1 MFHPHLRYPF
11 LVAVDVM
18 EENALNEKSCVQV
31 LHILISKADTEIYEL
46 EQDLVSLQSELA
58 WGEDEEWSEFCHN
71 ALTEKI
77 NCLDISIRGL
87 RNTNENDVE
96 VQLLMH
102 REPAEGVHEIVKA
115 LLRNYFQKKDEQP
128 AEIAIKNLSKNVL
141 PHAIGHSNKKEMLSD
156 SNLKITSEKVEE
168 HNSAPTADDIILDS
182 SSKLDEK
189 RTDHGEMVKPA
200 EIAIINSSKN
210 VLPHLIGHSNKKE
223 TLSDSNLKI
232 MSEEVVEHN
241 STPMADD
248 IILGSS
254 SKPDEKRT
262 DHGEKVKPAEIE
274 IINSSKKVLPHPIGH
289 SNKMET
295 LSNSN
300 FKIKSEVV
308 EEYNS
313 TPTAD
318 DIILG
323 SSSKPDEKR
332 TDHGEKVKPAE
343 IAIKNSSKN
352 VLPHA
357 IGHPNE
363 KKTLSDSNLK
373 IKSEEVEEHNSTP
386 TADDIIL
393 GSSSKPDEKRTDH
406 SEMVKPTEIAIKNS
420 SKIVLPHPIGHSN
433 KKEMLSNSNLKIKS
447 EEVEEHNSTPTAD
460 DVILSSSYK
469 PDIKKTDHGEKVKPA
484 ISIGK
489 DSSTGA
495 VRDVAGCSLGKSD
508 MNVSGNEE
516 VREYDSTAADKNKIS
531 ISSSSPEGKGTVLK
545 TDKPAN
551 AIVKGSSAEE
561 SRHAAGF
568 NRRENGSDTKL
579 GAFRQAESGN
589 SDLEVKLSD
598 FAVKIAR
605 KGCIKGLKIAP
616 TDKIDSPDSSAKTE
630 CKREIPPQ
638 RVKVKVTGHFSLTS
652 PLEMPNQR
660 KQEATELQQMEER
673 KSQAEEVNRAEV
685 ASNGKKPILN
695 SSPKPRKL
703 KEKRK
708 IESDTPRIEEPAF
721 SSIEVV
727 SDSNISKT
735 KTKRKSGVSTD
746 ILILNQSPNG
756 KVMKGLVQA
765 TQCEVKEPS
774 VGPDDSNT
782 RLSSIEIVSDSSSK
796 SKTKRKSRVSSDI
809 VILNQSLNG
818 KVMKGIV
825 QPGQCE
831 VKEPNVSSDDS
842 KISKSQKKRKRI
854 SNSPITAKI
863 EGSTVHKDL
872 PNLTGN
878 ATDDVS
884 KENLQ
889 IIKFSSGDSH
899 TEALA
904 PEVLYLKKKKLIDLK
919 AIAKE
924 HDLTNYSKL
933 KKEVLI
939 GRILDR
945 MGCC

>member
-1 MFHPHLRYPF
+1 M
-11 LVAVDVM
+11 
-18 EENALNEKSCVQV
+18 
-31 LHILISKADTEIYEL
+31 
-46 EQDLVSLQSELA
+46 
-58 WGEDEEWSEFCHN
+58 
-71 ALTEKI
+71 
-77 NCLDISIRGL
+77 
-87 RNTNENDVE
+87 
-96 VQLLMH
+96 
-102 REPAEGVHEIVKA
+102 
-115 LLRNYFQKKDEQP
+115 
-128 AEIAIKNLSKNVL
+128 
-141 PHAIGHSNKKEMLSD
+141 
-156 SNLKITSEKVEE
+156 
-168 HNSAPTADDIILDS
+168 
-182 SSKLDEK
+182 
-189 RTDHGEMVKPA
+189 
-200 EIAIINSSKN
+200 
-210 VLPHLIGHSNKKE
+210 
-223 TLSDSNLKI
+223 
-232 MSEEVVEHN
+232 
-241 STPMADD
+241 
-248 IILGSS
+248 
-254 SKPDEKRT
+254 
-262 DHGEKVKPAEIE
+262 
-274 IINSSKKVLPHPIGH
+274 
-289 SNKMET
+289 
-295 LSNSN
+295 
-300 FKIKSEVV
+300 
-308 EEYNS
+308 
-313 TPTAD
+313 
-318 DIILG
+318 
-323 SSSKPDEKR
+323 
-332 TDHGEKVKPAE
+332 
-343 IAIKNSSKN
+343 
-352 VLPHA
+352 
-357 IGHPNE
+357 
-363 KKTLSDSNLK
+363 
-373 IKSEEVEEHNSTP
+373 
-386 TADDIIL
+386 
-393 GSSSKPDEKRTDH
+393 
-406 SEMVKPTEIAIKNS
+406 
-420 SKIVLPHPIGHSN
+420 
-433 KKEMLSNSNLKIKS
+433 
-447 EEVEEHNSTPTAD
+447 
-460 DVILSSSYK
+460 
-469 PDIKKTDHGEKVKPA
+469 
-484 ISIGK
+484 
-489 DSSTGA
+489 
-495 VRDVAGCSLGKSD
+495 
-508 MNVSGNEE
+508 
-516 VREYDSTAADKNKIS
+516 
-531 ISSSSPEGKGTVLK
+531 
-545 TDKPAN
+545 
-551 AIVKGSSAEE
+551 
-561 SRHAAGF
+561 
-568 NRRENGSDTKL
+568 
-579 GAFRQAESGN
+579 
-589 SDLEVKLSD
+589 
-598 FAVKIAR
+598 KIAR
-605 KGCIKGLKIAP
+605 KGCIKGLQIAP

-673 KSQAEEVNRAEV
+673 KSQAEEVKKAEV
-685 ASNGKKPILN
+685 ASNAKKPILN

-727 SDSNISKT
+727 SDSYISKI

-756 KVMKGLVQA
+756 KVMKELVKA

-831 VKEPNVSSDDS
+831 VKEPNVSPDDS
-842 KISKSQKKRKRI
+842 KISKSQKKRKRT

-889 IIKFSSGDSH
+889 IVKFSSGDSH

>member
-1 MFHPHLRYPF
+1 
-11 LVAVDVM
+11 
-18 EENALNEKSCVQV
+18 
-31 LHILISKADTEIYEL
+31 
-46 EQDLVSLQSELA
+46 
-58 WGEDEEWSEFCHN
+58 
-71 ALTEKI
+71 
-77 NCLDISIRGL
+77 
-87 RNTNENDVE
+87 
-96 VQLLMH
+96 
-102 REPAEGVHEIVKA
+102 
-115 LLRNYFQKKDEQP
+115 
-128 AEIAIKNLSKNVL
+128 
-141 PHAIGHSNKKEMLSD
+141 
-156 SNLKITSEKVEE
+156 
-168 HNSAPTADDIILDS
+168 
-182 SSKLDEK
+182 
-189 RTDHGEMVKPA
+189 
-200 EIAIINSSKN
+200 
-210 VLPHLIGHSNKKE
+210 
-223 TLSDSNLKI
+223 
-232 MSEEVVEHN
+232 
-241 STPMADD
+241 
-248 IILGSS
+248 
-254 SKPDEKRT
+254 
-262 DHGEKVKPAEIE
+262 
-274 IINSSKKVLPHPIGH
+274 
-289 SNKMET
+289 
-295 LSNSN
+295 
-300 FKIKSEVV
+300 
-308 EEYNS
+308 
-313 TPTAD
+313 
-318 DIILG
+318 
-323 SSSKPDEKR
+323 
-332 TDHGEKVKPAE
+332 
-343 IAIKNSSKN
+343 
-352 VLPHA
+352 
-357 IGHPNE
+357 
-363 KKTLSDSNLK
+363 
-373 IKSEEVEEHNSTP
+373 
-386 TADDIIL
+386 
-393 GSSSKPDEKRTDH
+393 
-406 SEMVKPTEIAIKNS
+406 
-420 SKIVLPHPIGHSN
+420 
-433 KKEMLSNSNLKIKS
+433 
-447 EEVEEHNSTPTAD
+447 
-460 DVILSSSYK
+460 
-469 PDIKKTDHGEKVKPA
+469 
-484 ISIGK
+484 
-489 DSSTGA
+489 
-495 VRDVAGCSLGKSD
+495 
-508 MNVSGNEE
+508 
-516 VREYDSTAADKNKIS
+516 
-531 ISSSSPEGKGTVLK
+531 
-545 TDKPAN
+545 
-551 AIVKGSSAEE
+551 
-561 SRHAAGF
+561 
-568 NRRENGSDTKL
+568 
-579 GAFRQAESGN
+579 
-589 SDLEVKLSD
+589 
-598 FAVKIAR
+598 VKIAR

-673 KSQAEEVNRAEV
+673 KSQAEEVKRAEV

-727 SDSNISKT
+727 SDSYISKT

-831 VKEPNVSSDDS
+831 VKEPNVSPDDS
-842 KISKSQKKRKRI
+842 KISKSQKKRKRT

-889 IIKFSSGDSH
+889 IVKFSSGDSH

>member
-1 MFHPHLRYPF
+1 
-11 LVAVDVM
+11 
-18 EENALNEKSCVQV
+18 
-31 LHILISKADTEIYEL
+31 
-46 EQDLVSLQSELA
+46 
-58 WGEDEEWSEFCHN
+58 
-71 ALTEKI
+71 
-77 NCLDISIRGL
+77 
-87 RNTNENDVE
+87 
-96 VQLLMH
+96 
-102 REPAEGVHEIVKA
+102 
-115 LLRNYFQKKDEQP
+115 
-128 AEIAIKNLSKNVL
+128 
-141 PHAIGHSNKKEMLSD
+141 MLSD

-189 RTDHGEMVKPA
+189 RTDHGEMVK
-200 EIAIINSSKN
+200 
-210 VLPHLIGHSNKKE
+210 VLPPLSSALSLPVPCL
-223 TLSDSNLKI
+223 TLTPLPSLFSLS
-232 MSEEVVEHN
+232 MEVVEHN
-241 STPMADD
+241 STPTADD

-262 DHGEKVKPAEIE
+262 DHGEKVKVLPPLSSAPSLPVPMSSLSLFDTPSLSLFDVNGQPAEIE

-357 IGHPNE
+357 IVHPNE

-406 SEMVKPTEIAIKNS
+406 SEVVKPTEIAIKNS

-469 PDIKKTDHGEKVKPA
+469 PDKRRQIMVKR
-484 ISIGK
+484 SRG
-489 DSSTGA
+489 
-495 VRDVAGCSLGKSD
+495 
-508 MNVSGNEE
+508 
-516 VREYDSTAADKNKIS
+516 
-531 ISSSSPEGKGTVLK
+531 
-545 TDKPAN
+545 
-551 AIVKGSSAEE
+551 SAEA

-605 KGCIKGLKIAP
+605 QGCIKGSKIAP
-616 TDKIDSPDSSAKTE
+616 TDKIDSADSSAKTE

-638 RVKVKVTGHFSLTS
+638 RVKVRVTGHFSLTS
-652 PLEMPNQR
+652 TLEMPNQR

-673 KSQAEEVNRAEV
+673 KSQAEEVKRAEV

-695 SSPKPRKL
+695 SSLKPRKL

-831 VKEPNVSSDDS
+831 VKEPNVSPDDS
-842 KISKSQKKRKRI
+842 KISKSQKKRKRT

-863 EGSTVHKDL
+863 EDSTVHKDH
-872 PNLTGN
+872 PNLTEN

-889 IIKFSSGDSH
+889 IVKFSSGDSH

-924 HDLTNYSKL
+924 HD
-933 KKEVLI
+933 
-939 GRILDR
+939 
-945 MGCC
+945 